1 MLELGWIDS
10 IFPIPWLIEPVD
22 SDVWSSQNYLLNFGV
37 KSPSI
42 IIDSCL
48 QSQLNSCV
56 LFCAATT
63 MIYVHIC
70 LVIYC

>member
-1 MLELGWIDS
+1 MVELGWINS

-22 SDVWSSQNYLLNFGV
+22 SGVWTSQNYSLNFGV
-37 KSPSI
+37 KSTSI
-42 IIDSCL
+42 ITDSCL
-48 QSQLNSCV
+48 QSQLNNFV

-70 LVIYC
+70 LIIHC